1 MAYNV
6 VTNRGHNLFDIMSL
20 LQKAIRRGDRR
31 LTGYA
36 VCEMH
41 PTYYRACWRRLM
53 VIGAEDV
60 DDPVHTEIM
69 SLFQASEEVN
79 KGKKAADVDCLNFLL
94 KAAFLLCDACKSRD
108 TDNFI
113 YVHYKKNKITEQ
125 EVEQAIAELE
135 ESERLAELPEYVY
148 DKHTLVGKRKGDTTT
163 KFIFR
168 ETEALKPRAKSILF
182 GPVSGE
188 NYD

>member
-1 MAYNV
+1 MVYQVN
-6 VTNRGHNLFDIMSL
+6 TNRGHNLFDIMSL
-20 LQKAIRRGDRR
+20 LQKSIRRGDKR
-31 LTGYA
+31 LAGYA

-41 PTYYRACWRRLM
+41 PTYYKACWRRLM

-60 DDPVHTEIM
+60 AEPVHREIM
-69 SLFQASEEVN
+69 ALYQASEEVN
-79 KGKKAADVDCLNFLL
+79 KGKKTADVNCRVFLL
-94 KAAFLLCDACKSRD
+94 KAAFLLCEATKSRD

-125 EVEQAIAELE
+125 EINQAIAELS
-135 ESERLAELPEYVY
+135 ESEKLQELPEYVY
-148 DKHTLVGKRKGDTTT
+148 DKHTLVGKHSGDTTT

-168 ETEALKPRAKSILF
+168 ETEALKPKALNTF
-182 GPVSGE
+182 FDPVPGE